1 MLTLHTIRKL
11 INFTHAKHKMYLKKK
26 NVTRNRCC
34 THARYMN
41 NMCRMCVVVCRASSK
56 ITSSKLYFIVCDR
69 FLTTVS
75 LKNSWQ
81 QKFTHKN
88 YYSYPSYAVE
98 RPSTTTLSAGGV
110 KLNTEQAHNNRG
122 MRQVWKRVRTAESMY
137 V

>member
-1 MLTLHTIRKL
+1 MS
-11 INFTHAKHKMYLKKK
+11 
-26 NVTRNRCC
+26 NVCC
-34 THARYMN
+34 
-41 NMCRMCVVVCRASSK
+41 VCRASSK

-110 KLNTEQAHNNRG
+110 KLNTEHNNRG
-122 MRQVWKRVRTAESMY
+122 MRQVWKRVRTADAYVCIYTALCNCVRTWVFMCECVGFTMRKLVYGYICMY
-137 V
+137 SYKF